1 MALIITATE
10 NAKLTVKG
18 LNINLPSVYARI
30 KWQSPIDGKSVQY
43 GLVPFLDKENFKNDN
58 PCPVAFQGGTGGF
71 LLESNQE
78 QSLEVIHNLVKAE
91 LEDKGFT
98 VTIDLV

>member
-18 LNINLPSVYARI
+18 LNIDLPSVYARI
-30 KWQSPIDGKSVQY
+30 KWQSPIDGKSLQY
-43 GLVPFLDKENFKNDN
+43 GLVPFLDKNNFKNN
-58 PCPVAFQGGTGGF
+58 NSCPITFDGGAGGF
-71 LLESNQE
+71 VLEAGQE

-91 LEDKGFT
+91 LEAKGFE
-98 VTIDLV
+98 VSIEL

>member
-18 LNINLPSVYARI
+18 LNIELPSVYARI
-30 KWQSPIDGKSVQY
+30 KWQSPIDGKTVQY
-43 GLVPFLDKENFKNDN
+43 GLIPFLDKENFKNDN
-58 PCPVAFQGGTGGF
+58 PCPVTFQGGVGGF
-71 LLESNQE
+71 VLEAGQE

-91 LEDKGFT
+91 LEDKGFEVT
-98 VTIDLV
+98 VEM

>member
-18 LNINLPSVYARI
+18 LNIDLPSVYARI

-71 LLESNQE
+71 ALEAGQE

-91 LEDKGFT
+91 LEDKGFEVT
-98 VTIDLV
+98 VQL